1 MYRVNAE
8 RSQEKNDRNGRIERC
23 TKVTPQCLPGRK
35 SLRDENST
43 PYRSRKSTNA
53 WASQY
58 RLTPQGKL
66 KLHNLAFMDAT
77 DQLGFQFRPAERRV
91 WTVRALVS
99 AVRSHIER
107 EYSDC
112 WVEGEISNLRI
123 PDSGHLYFTL
133 KEESAQ
139 IRVVMFRSSAKLLR
153 FRPENGLHVTV
164 RGRITVYEDRG
175 ELQISAE
182 FMEPKGAGAL
192 QLAFEQ
198 LKARLQAE
206 GLFEVSRKKPIPPL
220 PQRIGI
226 ITSPQGAALRDIL
239 NILARRHHSANVLIY
254 PAQVQGEAAAGEVMA
269 GVRFFNQDLQ
279 RGGAVEVIV
288 IARGGGSAEDLA
300 AFNHEGLARAVADS
314 KIPVISA
321 IGHETDFTII
331 DFVADLRAPTPSAAA
346 ELVIRSRQDIEAQA
360 EDLCRRL
367 ERALRYRL
375 LMARQELTERAQHG
389 AFARM
394 MDGIHRRQQKLDEQ
408 RFRLEKAERQLLE
421 RCRRRSENVSSAV
434 RHYDA
439 RRRLAA
445 VRQGLEAQVA
455 NLAAAIRR
463 RLLESGGALD
473 RRAASLEALS
483 PVAILNRG
491 YALVFDAKGRL
502 VKDAARLEAGDE
514 LSARLA
520 RGRVRARVTA
530 SEPGEPEPGDLH

>member
-1 MYRVNAE
+1 ME
-8 RSQEKNDRNGRIERC
+8 MS
-23 TKVTPQCLPGRK
+23 
-35 SLRDENST
+35 
-43 PYRSRKSTNA
+43 
-53 WASQY
+53 
-58 RLTPQGKL
+58 
-66 KLHNLAFMDAT
+66 
-77 DQLGFQFRPAERRV
+77 DQLGFQFRPPERRV

-107 EYSDC
+107 EYLDC

-182 FMEPKGAGAL
+182 FIEPKGAGAL

-206 GLFEVSRKKPIPPL
+206 GLFEAARKKPIPPL

-254 PAQVQGEAAAGEVMA
+254 PAQVQGDSAPGEVMA
-269 GVRFFNQDLQ
+269 GLRYFHQELRHEDLR
-279 RGGAVEVIV
+279 RGGAVEVII

-300 AFNHEGLARAVADS
+300 GFNHEGLARAVADS

-321 IGHETDFTII
+321 IGHETDFTIV

-346 ELVIRSRQDIEAQA
+346 ELVIRSRQEIEAQA
-360 EDLCRRL
+360 EDLYRRL
-367 ERALRYRL
+367 EHGLRYRL

-408 RFRLEKAERQLLE
+408 RFLLEKAERQLLE
-421 RCRRRSENVSSAV
+421 RCHRRCENVFAAV

-439 RRRLAA
+439 RRRLAN
-445 VRQGLEAQVA
+445 VRQQLEAQVA
-455 NLAAAIRR
+455 NLTSAAHR
-463 RLLESGGALD
+463 RLLECRGALD
-473 RRAASLEALS
+473 RQTASLEALS
-483 PVAILNRG
+483 PMAILNRG
-491 YALVFDAKGRL
+491 YALVFDAKGQL
-502 VKDAARLEAGDE
+502 LKDAARLKAGDE

-520 RGRVRARVTA
+520 RGRVRARVT
-530 SEPGEPEPGDLH
+530 STERGEA

>member
-1 MYRVNAE
+1 ME
-8 RSQEKNDRNGRIERC
+8 MS
-23 TKVTPQCLPGRK
+23 
-35 SLRDENST
+35 
-43 PYRSRKSTNA
+43 
-53 WASQY
+53 
-58 RLTPQGKL
+58 
-66 KLHNLAFMDAT
+66 
-77 DQLGFQFRPAERRV
+77 DQLGFQFRPPERRI

-153 FRPENGLHVTV
+153 FRSENGLQVTV

-206 GLFEVSRKKPIPPL
+206 GLFEALRKKPIPPL

-254 PAQVQGEAAAGEVMA
+254 PAQVQGDSAPGEVMA
-269 GVRFFNQDLQ
+269 GLRYFHQELRHQDLR
-279 RGGAVEVIV
+279 RGHTVEVII

-300 AFNHEGLARAVADS
+300 GFNHEGLARAVADS

-321 IGHETDFTII
+321 IGHETDFTIV

-346 ELVIRSRQDIEAQA
+346 ELVIRSRQEIEAQA
-360 EDLCRRL
+360 EDLYRRL

-394 MDGIHRRQQKLDEQ
+394 MDGIHRRQQRLDEQ

-421 RCRRRSENVSSAV
+421 RCHRRCENVSATV

-445 VRQGLEAQVA
+445 IRQQLQAQVA
-455 NLAAAIRR
+455 NLAAATHR
-463 RLLESGGALD
+463 RLLESRGALD
-473 RRAASLEALS
+473 RRTASLEALS
-483 PVAILNRG
+483 PLAILNRG
-491 YALVFDAKGRL
+491 YALVFDANGQL
-502 VKDAARLEAGDE
+502 LKDAARLKAGDN

-530 SEPGEPEPGDLH
+530 IERSEPESEELH

>member
-1 MYRVNAE
+1 ME
-8 RSQEKNDRNGRIERC
+8 MS
-23 TKVTPQCLPGRK
+23 
-35 SLRDENST
+35 
-43 PYRSRKSTNA
+43 
-53 WASQY
+53 
-58 RLTPQGKL
+58 
-66 KLHNLAFMDAT
+66 
-77 DQLGFQFRPAERRV
+77 DQLGFQFRSPERRI

-99 AVRSHIER
+99 AVRSHLER

-133 KEESAQ
+133 KEENAH

-164 RGRITVYEDRG
+164 LGSMTVYEDRG

-206 GLFEVSRKKPIPPL
+206 GLFEASQKKPIPPL

-239 NILARRHHSANVLIY
+239 NVLARRHHSANVLIY
-254 PAQVQGEAAAGEVMA
+254 PAQVQGDSAPGEVMA
-269 GVRFFNQDLQ
+269 GLRYFHQELRHRNLR
-279 RGGAVEVIV
+279 RGGAIEVII

-300 AFNHEGLARAVADS
+300 CFNHEGLARAVADS

-321 IGHETDFTII
+321 IGHETDFTIV

-346 ELVIRSRQDIEAQA
+346 ELVIRSRQEIEAQA
-360 EDLCRRL
+360 EDLYRRL
-367 ERALRYRL
+367 ERGLRYRL
-375 LMARQELTERAQHG
+375 LMARQELTDRAQHA

-394 MDGIHRRQQKLDEQ
+394 MDGIHRRQQKVDEQ

-421 RCRRRSENVSSAV
+421 RCRRRCENVFATV

-445 VRQGLEAQVA
+445 IRQQLQAQVA
-455 NLAAAIRR
+455 NLVAITHT
-463 RLLESGGALD
+463 RLLESRGALD
-473 RRAASLEALS
+473 RRTASLEALS
-483 PVAILNRG
+483 PLAILNRG

-502 VKDAARLEAGDE
+502 VKDAARFKAGDE
-514 LSARLA
+514 LSASLA

-530 SEPGEPEPGDLH
+530 TERSEPDSGELH

>member
-1 MYRVNAE
+1 MGMA
-8 RSQEKNDRNGRIERC
+8 
-23 TKVTPQCLPGRK
+23 
-35 SLRDENST
+35 
-43 PYRSRKSTNA
+43 
-53 WASQY
+53 
-58 RLTPQGKL
+58 
-66 KLHNLAFMDAT
+66 
-77 DQLGFQFRPAERRV
+77 DQLGFQFRPPERRV

-133 KEESAQ
+133 KEEAAQ
-139 IRVVMFRSSAKLLR
+139 MRVVMFRSSAKLLR

-198 LKARLQAE
+198 LKARLQVE
-206 GLFEVSRKKPIPPL
+206 GLFEASRKKPIPPL

-254 PAQVQGEAAAGEVMA
+254 PAQVQGDSAPGEVMA
-269 GVRFFNQDLQ
+269 GLRAFHQDLG
-279 RGGAVEVIV
+279 RGRAVEVII

-300 AFNHEGLARAVADS
+300 CFNHEGLARAVADS

-321 IGHETDFTII
+321 IGHETDFTIV

-346 ELVIRSRQDIEAQA
+346 ELVIRSRLEIEAQA
-360 EDLCRRL
+360 EELYRRL
-367 ERALRYRL
+367 ENALRYRL
-375 LMARQELTERAQHG
+375 LMARQDLTERAQHG

-421 RCRRRSENVSSAV
+421 RWNRRCENVAAAV

-445 VRQGLEAQVA
+445 IRQRLQAQVA
-455 NLAAAIRR
+455 NLATATRT
-463 RLLESGGALD
+463 RLLQSRGALD
-473 RRAASLEALS
+473 RQTASLEALS

-491 YALVFDAKGRL
+491 YALVFDAKGQL
-502 VKDAARLEAGDE
+502 VKDAARLKSGDE
-514 LSARLA
+514 VSARLA

-530 SEPGEPEPGDLH
+530 TEQSETEPGELA

>member
-1 MYRVNAE
+1 ME
-8 RSQEKNDRNGRIERC
+8 M
-23 TKVTPQCLPGRK
+23 
-35 SLRDENST
+35 
-43 PYRSRKSTNA
+43 
-53 WASQY
+53 
-58 RLTPQGKL
+58 
-66 KLHNLAFMDAT
+66 F
-77 DQLGFQFRPAERRV
+77 DQLGFQFRPPERRV

-99 AVRSHIER
+99 AVRAHIER

-133 KEESAQ
+133 KEEASQ

-153 FRPENGLHVTV
+153 FRPENGLQVTV

-206 GLFEVSRKKPIPPL
+206 GLFEAARKKPIPPL
-220 PQRIGI
+220 PLKIGI

-239 NILARRHHSANVLIY
+239 NILARRHRSANVLIY
-254 PAQVQGEAAAGEVMA
+254 PAQVQGDSAPAEVLAGLRHFHQEL
-269 GVRFFNQDLQ
+269 RRD
-279 RGGAVEVIV
+279 GAVEVII

-300 AFNHEGLARAVADS
+300 CFNHEGLARAVAES
-314 KIPVISA
+314 KIPIISA
-321 IGHETDFTII
+321 IGHETDFTIV
-331 DFVADLRAPTPSAAA
+331 DFVADMRAPTPSAAA
-346 ELVIRSRQDIEAQA
+346 ELVIRSRQEIEGQA
-360 EDLCRRL
+360 EDLYRRL

-375 LMARQELTERAQHG
+375 LMARQELTNRAQHG

-408 RFRLEKAERQLLE
+408 RFRLEKAQRQLLE
-421 RCRRRSENVSSAV
+421 RQHRRCETVAASI

-445 VRQGLEAQVA
+445 VRQQLETQIGNLSVA
-455 NLAAAIRR
+455 MHTRLIQRR
-463 RLLESGGALD
+463 GALD
-473 RRAASLEALS
+473 RQTASLEALS

-491 YALVFDAKGRL
+491 YALVFDASGQL
-502 VKDAARLEAGDE
+502 VKDAGRLSAGDE
-514 LSARLA
+514 ISARLA
-520 RGRVRARVTA
+520 RGRIRARVTTIES
-530 SEPGEPEPGDLH
+530 SEQKSGPALE

>member
-1 MYRVNAE
+1 
-8 RSQEKNDRNGRIERC
+8 
-23 TKVTPQCLPGRK
+23 
-35 SLRDENST
+35 
-43 PYRSRKSTNA
+43 
-53 WASQY
+53 
-58 RLTPQGKL
+58 
-66 KLHNLAFMDAT
+66 MDT
-77 DQLGFQFRPAERRV
+77 SDQLGFLFRPPERRV

-133 KEESAQ
+133 KEEAAQ

-206 GLFEVSRKKPIPPL
+206 GLFESSRKKAIPHL
-220 PQRIGI
+220 PRRIGI

-254 PAQVQGEAAAGEVMA
+254 PAQVQGDSAPGEVLA
-269 GVRFFNQDLQ
+269 GLRYFNTERRPQDLH
-279 RGGAVEVIV
+279 RVGAVEVII

-300 AFNHEGLARAVADS
+300 CFNHEELARAVATS

-321 IGHETDFTII
+321 IGHETDFTIV

-346 ELVIRSRQDIEAQA
+346 ELVIRSRHEIEAQA
-360 EDLCRRL
+360 EDLYRRL
-367 ERALRYRL
+367 ERAVRYRL
-375 LMARQELTERAQHG
+375 LIARQELTGRSQHG

-394 MDGIHRRQQKLDEQ
+394 MDGIHRRQQRLDER

-421 RCRRRSENVSSAV
+421 RCRRRCEGVTAAV

-445 VRQGLEAQVA
+445 VRQRLETQVA
-455 NLAAAIRR
+455 NLAAATHT
-463 RLLESGGALD
+463 RLLERRSALE
-473 RRAASLEALS
+473 RWTVSLEALS
-483 PVAILNRG
+483 PAAILNRG
-491 YALVFDAKGRL
+491 YALVFDAKGQL
-502 VKDAARLEAGDE
+502 VKDAGRLQTGDE
-514 LSARLA
+514 VSARLP
-520 RGRVRARVTA
+520 RGRIRARVTA
-530 SEPGEPEPGDLH
+530 SEPESGQGN

>member
-1 MYRVNAE
+1 ME
-8 RSQEKNDRNGRIERC
+8 MS
-23 TKVTPQCLPGRK
+23 
-35 SLRDENST
+35 
-43 PYRSRKSTNA
+43 
-53 WASQY
+53 
-58 RLTPQGKL
+58 
-66 KLHNLAFMDAT
+66 
-77 DQLGFQFRPAERRV
+77 DQLGFQFRPPERRI

-153 FRPENGLHVTV
+153 FRPENGLQVTV
-164 RGRITVYEDRG
+164 RGRITVYEERG

-206 GLFEVSRKKPIPPL
+206 GLFEASRKKPIPPL

-254 PAQVQGEAAAGEVMA
+254 PAQVQGDSAPGEVMA
-269 GVRFFNQDLQ
+269 GLRYFLQDLR
-279 RGGAVEVIV
+279 RGGAVEVII

-300 AFNHEGLARAVADS
+300 GFNHEGLARAVADS

-321 IGHETDFTII
+321 IGHETDFTIV

-346 ELVIRSRQDIEAQA
+346 ELVIRSRQEIEAQA
-360 EDLCRRL
+360 EDLYRRL
-367 ERALRYRL
+367 ERGLRYRL
-375 LMARQELTERAQHG
+375 LMARQELTKRTQHG

-421 RCRRRSENVSSAV
+421 RCHRRCENVFATV

-445 VRQGLEAQVA
+445 IRQQLQTQVA
-455 NLAAAIRR
+455 NLAAATHR
-463 RLLESGGALD
+463 RLLESRGALD
-473 RRAASLEALS
+473 RRTASLEALS

-491 YALVFDAKGRL
+491 YALVFDGKGRL
-502 VKDAARLEAGDE
+502 VKDAARLKAGDE

-530 SEPGEPEPGDLH
+530 TERSEPESGERH

>member
-1 MYRVNAE
+1 M
-8 RSQEKNDRNGRIERC
+8 D
-23 TKVTPQCLPGRK
+23 T
-35 SLRDENST
+35 
-43 PYRSRKSTNA
+43 TN
-53 WASQY
+53 
-58 RLTPQGKL
+58 
-66 KLHNLAFMDAT
+66 
-77 DQLGFQFRPAERRV
+77 QLGFQFRPPERHV

-182 FMEPKGAGAL
+182 FMEPQGAGAL

-206 GLFEVSRKKPIPPL
+206 GLFEASRKKPIPPL

-239 NILARRHHSANVLIY
+239 NILARRHRSANVLIY
-254 PAQVQGEAAAGEVMA
+254 PAQVQGDAAPGEVMA
-269 GVRFFNQDLQ
+269 GLRYFHQELRHQDLR
-279 RGGAVEVIV
+279 RGEAVEVII
-288 IARGGGSAEDLA
+288 IARGGGSAEDLG
-300 AFNHEGLARAVADS
+300 AFNHEGVARAVAES

-321 IGHETDFTII
+321 IGHETDFTIM

-346 ELVIRSRQDIEAQA
+346 ELVIRSRQEIEAQA
-360 EDLCRRL
+360 EDLYRRL

-375 LMARQELTERAQHG
+375 LMARQELAEHAQHG

-421 RCRRRSENVSSAV
+421 RCHRRSENVFAAV

-439 RRRLAA
+439 RHRLAA
-445 VRQGLEAQVA
+445 VRQRLEAQVA
-455 NLAAAIRR
+455 NLVAATNT
-463 RLLESGGALD
+463 RLLESRGALD
-473 RRAASLEALS
+473 RRTASLEALS
-483 PVAILNRG
+483 PLAILNRG
-491 YALVFDAKGRL
+491 YALMFDAKGRL
-502 VKDAARLEAGDE
+502 VKDAARLKVGDE

-530 SEPGEPEPGDLH
+530 TERSEP

>member
-1 MYRVNAE
+1 MA
-8 RSQEKNDRNGRIERC
+8 
-23 TKVTPQCLPGRK
+23 
-35 SLRDENST
+35 
-43 PYRSRKSTNA
+43 
-53 WASQY
+53 
-58 RLTPQGKL
+58 
-66 KLHNLAFMDAT
+66 
-77 DQLGFQFRPAERRV
+77 DQLGFQFRPPERRV

-99 AVRSHIER
+99 AVRSHIES

-206 GLFEVSRKKPIPPL
+206 GLFEASRKKPIPPL

-254 PAQVQGEAAAGEVMA
+254 PAQVQGDSVPGEVMA
-269 GVRFFNQDLQ
+269 GLRHFHQQLRHQDSR
-279 RGGAVEVIV
+279 RGGAVEVII

-300 AFNHEGLARAVADS
+300 GFNHEGLARAVADS

-321 IGHETDFTII
+321 IGHETDFTIV

-346 ELVIRSRQDIEAQA
+346 ELVIRSRQEIEAQA
-360 EDLCRRL
+360 EDLYRRL
-367 ERALRYRL
+367 EHGLRYRL

-408 RFRLEKAERQLLE
+408 RFLLEKAERQLLE
-421 RCRRRSENVSSAV
+421 RCHRRCENVFAAV
-434 RHYDA
+434 RHY
-439 RRRLAA
+439 
-445 VRQGLEAQVA
+445 
-455 NLAAAIRR
+455 
-463 RLLESGGALD
+463 
-473 RRAASLEALS
+473 
-483 PVAILNRG
+483 
-491 YALVFDAKGRL
+491 
-502 VKDAARLEAGDE
+502 
-514 LSARLA
+514 
-520 RGRVRARVTA
+520 
-530 SEPGEPEPGDLH
+530 

>member
-1 MYRVNAE
+1 M
-8 RSQEKNDRNGRIERC
+8 
-23 TKVTPQCLPGRK
+23 
-35 SLRDENST
+35 
-43 PYRSRKSTNA
+43 
-53 WASQY
+53 
-58 RLTPQGKL
+58 
-66 KLHNLAFMDAT
+66 AT
-77 DQLGFQFRPAERRV
+77 SDQLGFQFRPPERRI

-153 FRPENGLHVTV
+153 FRPESGLHVTV

-206 GLFEVSRKKPIPPL
+206 GLFEASRKKAIPPL

-239 NILARRHHSANVLIY
+239 NILARRHHSANIVIY
-254 PAQVQGEAAAGEVMA
+254 PAQVQGDSAPGDVMA
-269 GVRFFNQDLQ
+269 GLRYFHQDSS
-279 RGGAVEVIV
+279 RGHAVEVII

-300 AFNHEGLARAVADS
+300 CFNHEGLARAVANS

-321 IGHETDFTII
+321 IGHETDFTIV

-360 EDLCRRL
+360 EDLSRRL

-375 LMARQELTERAQHG
+375 LMARQDLANRAQHG

-394 MDGIHRRQQKLDEQ
+394 MDGIHRRQQRVDEL

-421 RCRRRSENVSSAV
+421 RFHRRSEIFAAAI

-439 RRRLAA
+439 RRRRAA
-445 VRQGLEAQVA
+445 IRQQLSARVE
-455 NLAAAIRR
+455 NLAAATYR
-463 RLLESGGALD
+463 RLLQSRGALE
-473 RRAASLEALS
+473 RQTASLKALS

-491 YALVFDAKGRL
+491 YALVFDANGQL
-502 VKDAARLEAGDE
+502 VKDAEQLSVGDE

-530 SEPGEPEPGDLH
+530 TESTGSE

>member
-1 MYRVNAE
+1 META
-8 RSQEKNDRNGRIERC
+8 
-23 TKVTPQCLPGRK
+23 
-35 SLRDENST
+35 
-43 PYRSRKSTNA
+43 
-53 WASQY
+53 
-58 RLTPQGKL
+58 
-66 KLHNLAFMDAT
+66 
-77 DQLGFQFRPAERRV
+77 DQLGFQFRPPERRI
-91 WTVRALVS
+91 WTVRALVA

-206 GLFEVSRKKPIPPL
+206 GLFEALRKKPIPPL

-254 PAQVQGEAAAGEVMA
+254 PAQVQGDAAPGEVMA
-269 GVRFFNQDLQ
+269 GLRYFHQDL
-279 RGGAVEVIV
+279 RHSRAVEVII

-300 AFNHEGLARAVADS
+300 GFNHEGLARAVADS

-321 IGHETDFTII
+321 IGHETDFTIV

-346 ELVIRSRQDIEAQA
+346 ELVIRSRQEIEVQA
-360 EDLCRRL
+360 EDLYRRL
-367 ERALRYRL
+367 EHALRYRL
-375 LMARQELTERAQHG
+375 LIARQELTERAQHG

-421 RCRRRSENVSSAV
+421 RCHRRCENVSAAV

-445 VRQGLEAQVA
+445 VRQRLEAQVA
-455 NLAAAIRR
+455 SLAAVTRT
-463 RLLESGGALD
+463 RLLESRGALD
-473 RRAASLEALS
+473 RRTASLEALS

-502 VKDAARLEAGDE
+502 VKDAARLKAGDE

-530 SEPGEPEPGDLH
+530 TQRSEP

>member
-1 MYRVNAE
+1 MEMA
-8 RSQEKNDRNGRIERC
+8 
-23 TKVTPQCLPGRK
+23 
-35 SLRDENST
+35 
-43 PYRSRKSTNA
+43 
-53 WASQY
+53 
-58 RLTPQGKL
+58 
-66 KLHNLAFMDAT
+66 
-77 DQLGFQFRPAERRV
+77 DQLGFQFRPPERRI

-175 ELQISAE
+175 ELQVSAE

-198 LKARLQAE
+198 LKARLAAE
-206 GLFEVSRKKPIPPL
+206 GLFEASRKKAIPPL

-239 NILARRHHSANVLIY
+239 NILERRHHSANILIY
-254 PAQVQGEAAAGEVMA
+254 PAQVQGESAASEVMA
-269 GVRFFNQDLQ
+269 GIRHFHLQLNQAADSSSSSSSSE
-279 RGGAVEVIV
+279 VEVII
-288 IARGGGSAEDLA
+288 IARGGGSVEDLA
-300 AFNHEGLARAVADS
+300 CFNHEGLARAVANS

-321 IGHETDFTII
+321 IGHETDFTIV

-360 EDLCRRL
+360 EDMYRRL
-367 ERALRYRL
+367 ERAVRYRL
-375 LMARQELTERAQHG
+375 LMARQELTQRAHHG

-394 MDGIHRRQQKLDEQ
+394 MDGIHRRQQKLDDQ
-408 RFRLEKAERQLLE
+408 RFRLEKAERQLVQSLQR
-421 RCRRRSENVSSAV
+421 RCETVSAAV

-445 VRQGLEAQVA
+445 VKQQLDAQIS
-455 NLAAAIRR
+455 NLASAART
-463 RLLESGGALD
+463 RLLESRGILE
-473 RRAASLEALS
+473 RRIASLEALS

-491 YALVFDAKGRL
+491 YALMFDAEGRL
-502 VKDAARLEAGDE
+502 LKDASTVKAGDE
-514 LSARLA
+514 VSARLA
-520 RGRVRARVTA
+520 RGRIRARVTA
-530 SEPGEPEPGDLH
+530 AQVAATEDD

>member
-1 MYRVNAE
+1 MEMA
-8 RSQEKNDRNGRIERC
+8 
-23 TKVTPQCLPGRK
+23 
-35 SLRDENST
+35 
-43 PYRSRKSTNA
+43 
-53 WASQY
+53 
-58 RLTPQGKL
+58 
-66 KLHNLAFMDAT
+66 
-77 DQLGFQFRPAERRV
+77 DQLGFQFRPPERRI

-153 FRPENGLHVTV
+153 FRPENGLQVTV

-182 FMEPKGAGAL
+182 FMEPRGAGAL

-206 GLFEVSRKKPIPPL
+206 GLFEASRKKPIPPL

-239 NILARRHHSANVLIY
+239 NILARRHRSANVLIY
-254 PAQVQGEAAAGEVMA
+254 PAQVQGDGAPGEVMA
-269 GVRFFNQDLQ
+269 GLRYFDRES
-279 RGGAVEVIV
+279 RGRRAVEVII

-300 AFNHEGLARAVADS
+300 GFNHEGLARAVADS

-346 ELVIRSRQDIEAQA
+346 ELVIRSRQEIEAQT
-360 EDLCRRL
+360 EDLYARL

-421 RCRRRSENVSSAV
+421 RCHRRSESVAAAV

-445 VRQGLEAQVA
+445 VRQSLESQVT
-455 NLAAAIRR
+455 NLAAATHT
-463 RLLESGGALD
+463 RLLESRGALD
-473 RRAASLEALS
+473 RRTASLEALS

-502 VKDAARLEAGDE
+502 VKDASRLKAGDE
-514 LSARLA
+514 VSARLA
-520 RGRVRARVTA
+520 RGRVRARVTGTER
-530 SEPGEPEPGDLH
+530 SEP

>member
-1 MYRVNAE
+1 ME
-8 RSQEKNDRNGRIERC
+8 TS
-23 TKVTPQCLPGRK
+23 
-35 SLRDENST
+35 
-43 PYRSRKSTNA
+43 
-53 WASQY
+53 
-58 RLTPQGKL
+58 
-66 KLHNLAFMDAT
+66 
-77 DQLGFQFRPAERRV
+77 DQLGFQFRAPERHI

-99 AVRSHIER
+99 AVRSLVER
-107 EYSDC
+107 QYSDC

-206 GLFEVSRKKPIPPL
+206 GLFEASRKKPIPPL

-239 NILARRHHSANVLIY
+239 NILARRHQSANVLIY
-254 PAQVQGEAAAGEVMA
+254 PAQVQGDSAPGEVMA
-269 GVRFFNQDLQ
+269 GLRHFHQEL
-279 RGGAVEVIV
+279 RRKGAVEVII
-288 IARGGGSAEDLA
+288 IARGGGSVEDLA
-300 AFNHEGLARAVADS
+300 CFNHEGLARAVAES

-321 IGHETDFTII
+321 IGHETDFTIV

-346 ELVIRSRQDIEAQA
+346 ELVIRSRQEIEAQA
-360 EDLCRRL
+360 EDLYRRL
-367 ERALRYRL
+367 ERAVRYRL
-375 LMARQELTERAQHG
+375 LMARQELNERSQQG

-394 MDGIHRRQQKLDEQ
+394 MDGIHRKQQKLDEQ
-408 RFRLEKAERQLLE
+408 GFRLERAQRQFLQ
-421 RCRRRSENVSSAV
+421 RCHRRLQTASAAV

-445 VRQGLEAQVA
+445 VRQGLEAQVT
-455 NLAAAIRR
+455 NLSAAVHR
-463 RLLESGGALD
+463 RLLEIRGALD
-473 RRAASLEALS
+473 RQTASLEALS
-483 PVAILNRG
+483 PLAILNRG
-491 YALVFDAKGRL
+491 YALVFDAKGQL
-502 VKDAARLEAGDE
+502 VKDAARLDVGEE

-520 RGRVRARVTA
+520 RGRVRARVTGTDR
-530 SEPGEPEPGDLH
+530 SEP